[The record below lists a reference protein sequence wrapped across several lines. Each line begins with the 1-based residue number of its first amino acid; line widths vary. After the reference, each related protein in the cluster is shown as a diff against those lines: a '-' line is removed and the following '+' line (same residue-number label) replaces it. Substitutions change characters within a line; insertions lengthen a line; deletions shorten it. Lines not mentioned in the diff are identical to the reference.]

1 MTSPDRMRRL
11 GLLLDGVERILICVL
26 FGWLAFRFAASLR
39 ETPGN
44 IVFLFSEGLVAS
56 FVLLRRPTDAVSL
69 RPLDWLMGAAG
80 TALPMLMA
88 PVGGGWSGAI
98 GLCLFGFAI
107 SVGAKLSLRRSFGVV
122 AANRGV
128 KSDGLYGAVRHPMYL
143 GYFLLNGGMLAL
155 NPSAWN
161 AALLVVWAGLQ
172 LARIAAEER
181 ILLQDEA
188 YRRHAEKVRFRLLP
202 LVY

>member
-1 MTSPDRMRRL
+1 MSGSDRSRRL
-11 GLLLDGVERILICVL
+11 SLLLDGAERILIVGL
-26 FGWLAFRFAASLR
+26 FAWLTVRVAASLG

-44 IVFLFSEGLVAS
+44 IVFLFSEGLVTT
-56 FVLLRRPTDAVSL
+56 FVLLRRPTDMISL
-69 RPLDWLMGAAG
+69 RPFDWIIGTAG
-80 TALPMLMA
+80 TALPMLIA
-88 PVGGGWSGAI
+88 PVGGGWIGAVAFCLL
-98 GLCLFGFAI
+98 GLAI

-143 GYFLLNGGMLAL
+143 GYFILNGGMLVL
-155 NPSAWN
+155 NPSIWN
-161 AALLVVWAGLQ
+161 AVILVVWAGCQ

-181 ILLQDEA
+181 ILVQDEA
-188 YRRHAEKVRFRLLP
+188 YRRHTEKVRFRLLP